1 MEKEKDQLGKEQLK
15 TLKKLRTGK
24 NICLLGG
31 AGTGKTFLLNR
42 YIEECKDA
50 GKNVIVTAPTGMA
63 ASHMDGVTMHSA
75 FTIPIP
81 AYGKYEFDITIR
93 RSMPVYVADVIIID
107 EISMCRNDVF
117 EYFSYVVKATLKKRK
132 EDGDIRKLQ
141 IIVSGDFSQLPP
153 VVKEDE
159 KDKFKKL
166 ALDASGYCFTTPAWK
181 EFKFETVVLTEIF
194 RQDEEEFIQNLDL
207 LRKGNTGCISYFNK
221 RVKEEQDYPPD
232 SVFICSTNAKA
243 DEINTRELNKID
255 GPSFVYVAK
264 REGFTGK
271 DYSVPENLVL
281 KEGARVMFMVNDY
294 RSGTRNG
301 QSGIVEECLSDSVMV
316 RLLDGTLVEV
326 ERYDWITNKVSV
338 KNGMAE
344 KKEVG
349 KYKQVPLKLAYAA
362 TMHKTQ
368 GQTYESAVISPGSFA
383 DGQLYVALSR
393 VKSIEGLTLT
403 EEITPKDIRT
413 NATVLSFYEG
423 SYIIPESRITKK
435 KELIKKASGKYK
447 EKLKKEKA
455 KKKAAKKAK
464 SVSASKPAKKSSFS
478 AKATAKKPAK
488 PSKPA
493 SSVKKVSPSSTKKK
507 STPKKVTSSNLSKKP
522 AKKTKQTPKTKT
534 SAKAPVKSP
543 AKTNR
548 SAKPAGKNTKT
559 AAVKKTGNIKKTK

>member
-1 MEKEKDQLGKEQLK
+1 MEKGKDQLGKEQLK
-15 TLKKLRTGK
+15 MLKKMRSGK

-117 EYFSYVVKATLKKRK
+117 EYFSYVVKAALKKRK
-132 EDGDIRKLQ
+132 ENGDVRKLQ
-141 IIVSGDFSQLPP
+141 IIVSGDFFQLPP

-166 ALDASGYCFTTPAWK
+166 ALDVSGYCFTTPAWK
-181 EFKFETVVLTEIF
+181 ELKFETVVLTEVF
-194 RQDEEEFIQNLDL
+194 RQDEEEFIRNLNL
-207 LRKGNTGCISYFNK
+207 LRKGDIRCIPYFNK
-221 RVKEEQDYPPD
+221 QVKEERDYPPD

-243 DEINTRELNKID
+243 DEINTGELNKID
-255 GPSFVYVAK
+255 GPGFVYVAK

-326 ERYDWITNKVSV
+326 ERYDWITNKISV

-349 KYKQVPLKLAYAA
+349 RYKQIPLKPSYAA

-403 EEITPKDIRT
+403 EEITPGDIRA

-464 SVSASKPAKKSSFS
+464 SVSASKPAKKSPVSYPAP
-478 AKATAKKPAK
+478 AKKTAKS
-488 PSKPA
+488 SKPA
-493 SSVKKVSPSSTKKK
+493 SSVKKVSPSSAKKK
-507 STPKKVTSSNLSKKP
+507 PVPKTPPSLSNSSEKQ
-522 AKKTKQTPKTKT
+522 TKQTVK
-534 SAKAPVKSP
+534 AKSPVKSP
-543 AKTNR
+543 VNTKR
-548 SAKPAGKNTKT
+548 SPKSAGRSRSTKT
-559 AAVKKTGNIKKTK
+559 AAVKNTGNTKKTK